1 MRQHNLIFLTASSFS
16 AAAQTA
22 PSPSTTMMMG
32 MSRPTNM
39 QQCLNL
45 PLNATSNDN
54 EVENLYE
61 EVDSRLYDL
70 LFGTFNGS
78 MLAGIDDILDNN
90 GNNGLNTCESNIIQ
104 ISASRPEREEGENAD
119 PYFRFDESY
128 DFYVTLNVTLDLTDE
143 NHGDIL
149 LPDMPVLVQI
159 ASLPNWDGIE
169 DLMIQISPSIQI
181 NLADHGKETDG
192 IFRAFVTV
200 EVPHMV
206 SYPTNFS
213 STVSSSL
220 LESMVFTTAARVVL
234 LNDLADN
241 EGNENLHQVRNN
253 FSFIANCCVLIKNLV
268 CI

>member
-1 MRQHNLIFLTASSFS
+1 MRQHNLIFLTASTCFS
-16 AAAQTA
+16 VAAAQTA

-45 PLNATSNDN
+45 PLNATSDDNDI
-54 EVENLYE
+54 EDLYE
-61 EVDSRLYDL
+61 EVDSSLYDL
-70 LFGTFNGS
+70 LFGTLNGS

-90 GNNGLNTCESNIIQ
+90 GNNGANTCESNIIQ

-143 NHGDIL
+143 NHGDTL

-181 NLADHGKETDG
+181 NLADYGEETDG
-192 IFRAFVTV
+192 IFRADLTV
-200 EVPHMV
+200 EIPHMV
-206 SYPTNFS
+206 SYLKTFS

-220 LESMVFTTAARVVL
+220 LESVVFSTAARVVL
-234 LNDLADN
+234 LRDQDSGEISDN
-241 EGNENLHQVRNN
+241 LYQVRN
-253 FSFIANCCVLIKNLV
+253 V
-268 CI
+268 